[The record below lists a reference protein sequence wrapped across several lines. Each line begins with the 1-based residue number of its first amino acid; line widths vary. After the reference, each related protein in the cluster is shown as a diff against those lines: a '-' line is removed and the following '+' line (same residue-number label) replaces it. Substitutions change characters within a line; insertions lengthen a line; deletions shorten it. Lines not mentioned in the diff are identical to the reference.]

1 MRWNTFHVN
10 IKCLVSFFVLV
21 IKKKL
26 HFTHGQ
32 PIAFSWR
39 LLIGSNAAPR
49 KKRPDN
55 NKNNFHFPSVLQ
67 VFFSHQTK
75 IISEIC
81 TCMLFTEIRHILK
94 LYFVIVYQWYS
105 LIPQFPCDMETK
117 MNLKKWN
124 LFLPHNSIQAKPNIG
139 NELLCGSSLTDWNES
154 SIWSEFHLY
163 SF

>member
-1 MRWNTFHVN
+1 MSIVNVLRWNTFHVN

-49 KKRPDN
+49 KKKPDN

-94 LYFVIVYQWYS
+94 LYFRHSISMILTYTTVS
-105 LIPQFPCDMETK
+105 LWHGNKNEFKK
-117 MNLKKWN
+117 MK
-124 LFLPHNSIQAKPNIG
+124 FVS
-139 NELLCGSSLTDWNES
+139 TT
-154 SIWSEFHLY
+154 
-163 SF
+163 